1 MKKLILSVLVLF
13 SLDLNAQNISTYAGT
28 GVAGFSGD
36 GGVAT
41 SARLRRPQGVVMDN
55 AGNLYIA
62 DKSNHRVRR
71 VSSLGTI
78 STIAGTGTAGF
89 LGDGGLATAA
99 RLNAPCD
106 VCLDGLNNLYISD
119 QNNRRIRKVDLSTGI
134 ISTIAGTGTA
144 GYNGDGILATT
155 ARLNNPYGVEADS
168 IGNVYV
174 GDLANHRIRLINK
187 STGLIST
194 IAGTGVAGFSGDGGV
209 ATAAQIRNP
218 SGLAFDKNGN
228 LLFAD
233 FTNNRIRKINLS
245 TGIITT
251 VVGTGTAGFSGD
263 GGAPT
268 AANLN
273 GPINV
278 CVDANDRIYIA
289 DENNHRIRYV
299 ANDGNIYTLAGTGTA
314 GFSGDGGL
322 ASLANINLPTG
333 VCVNLT
339 GEIFIAD
346 YNNNRI
352 RKVQS
357 LCNLPTSPTILAS
370 SSTVC
375 SGDSVLMIVASGNL
389 NDAANWNWYSG
400 SCNGSLVGLNDSVWV
415 NPTSTTTY
423 FVNGL
428 GNCVTTGACQN
439 VTINVNSL
447 PTVTANASDTVI
459 CDNENALLFGSGA
472 VSYVWDNGVV
482 DNVAFNPSPGTTTYN
497 VTGTDINGCKNTDA
511 INVTVNSLPVVVA
524 NASSL
529 TTCLGDSVSLFGS
542 GANTYSWD
550 NGVVNNVSFAP
561 ALGATLFHLTGTDL
575 NGCQNTDSITITA
588 LSLPVVVANANDV
601 LLCINDTL
609 ILNGSGASSYV
620 WNNGA
625 VDGLAF
631 VPSSGT
637 LVYTVTGTDGNGC
650 VNSDS
655 IAVSVNNLPNV
666 IAMIDDSLPCVG
678 QMITLTGSGAS
689 TYTWD
694 NGVVDGV
701 AFSSVSGTTVYTVT
715 GTDGNGCMNTDSI
728 AVTPSAGPSLGLF
741 GTNPQCN
748 AVCNGSMNVIVGA
761 GGSGSYSYLW
771 NDPLAQTNDTAVNL
785 CPGSY
790 NVIVTDNIIGCVLT
804 VGAVIVEANPVNT
817 TYVVTDEVFGS
828 DGAIDVSVT
837 GGTSPYSYS
846 WNSGQTTEDISGL
859 NSGTYVVTVTDSSGC
874 FDITSIVV
882 GTSVGIQSLSENAI
896 QIYPNPVVNFLQLQ
910 GDLTAFQSLR
920 IIDSKGSIVLQ
931 NDNIKN
937 TIDLSAIPS
946 GTYVLVLSAESDI
959 KRFTF
964 VKE

>member
-1 MKKLILSVLVLF
+1 MLVLF
-13 SLDLNAQNISTYAGT
+13 SLQLNAQNISTYAGN
-28 GVAGFSGD
+28 GLAGFSGD

-62 DKSNHRVRR
+62 DKSNHRIRR

-106 VCLDGLNNLYISD
+106 VCLDGLNNLYIAD

-144 GYNGDGILATT
+144 GYNGDGILATS

-174 GDLANHRIRLINK
+174 GDLANNRIRLITK

-194 IAGTGVAGFSGDGGV
+194 IAGTGVAGFSGDGGL

-218 SGLAFDKNGN
+218 SGLALDKSGN

-233 FTNNRIRKINLS
+233 FSNNRIRKINLTTGVIS
-245 TGIITT
+245 TVIGS
-251 VVGTGTAGFSGD
+251 GTAGFSGD
-263 GGAPT
+263 GGSPT

-278 CVDANDRIYIA
+278 CVDANGRIYIA

-299 ANDGNIYTLAGTGTA
+299 ATDGNIYTLAGTGTA

-333 VCVNLT
+333 VCVNLI

-346 YNNNRI
+346 YNNNRV

-357 LCNLPTSPTILAS
+357 LCNLPTTPTISVS

-375 SGDSVLMIVASGNL
+375 SGDSVLMVVSSGNL

-428 GNCVTTGACQN
+428 GNCVTTSACQN

-447 PTVTANASDTVI
+447 PTVTANASDTLI

-472 VSYVWDNGVV
+472 VSYTWNNGVI
-482 DNVAFNPSPGTTTYN
+482 DNTAFNPAPGTISYT
-497 VTGTDINGCKNTDA
+497 VTGTDINGCKNTDV
-511 INVTVNSLPVVVA
+511 INVTVNGLPAVVA

-529 TTCLGDSVSLFGS
+529 TACAGDSVVLFGS
-542 GANTYSWD
+542 GANSYTWD
-550 NGVVNNVSFAP
+550 NSVMNNVSFAP
-561 ALGATLFHLTGTDL
+561 STGATLFHVIGTDL
-575 NGCQNTDSITITA
+575 NGCQNTDSVTITA
-588 LSLPVVVANANDV
+588 FSLPVVVANANNAS
-601 LLCINDTL
+601 LCVNDTL
-609 ILNGSGASSYV
+609 ILNGSGASSYA
-620 WNNGA
+620 WDNG
-625 VDGLAF
+625 VLDGVAF

-637 LVYTVTGTDGNGC
+637 VVYTVTGTDLNGC
-650 VNSDS
+650 TNTDA

-666 IAMIDDSLPCVG
+666 IATIDDSLPCIG

-689 TYTWD
+689 TYSWD

-715 GTDGNGCMNTDSI
+715 GTDGNGCVNTDSI

-790 NVIVTDNIIGCVLT
+790 NVIVTDNITGCVLT
-804 VGAVIVEANPVNT
+804 VGAVIVEANPVNI
-817 TYVVTDEVFGS
+817 TYVVTDELLGS
-828 DGAIDVSVT
+828 DGAIDITVA
-837 GGTSPYSYS
+837 GGTSPYSFS

-882 GTSVGIQSLSENAI
+882 GTTVGIQSLSENAI

-937 TIDLSAIPS
+937 TIDLGAIPS